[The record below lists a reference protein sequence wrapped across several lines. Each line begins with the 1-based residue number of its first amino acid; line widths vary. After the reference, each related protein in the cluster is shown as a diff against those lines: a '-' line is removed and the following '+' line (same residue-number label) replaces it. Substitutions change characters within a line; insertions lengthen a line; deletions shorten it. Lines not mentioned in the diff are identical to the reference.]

1 MSDPAIQPVSATIG
15 PGAATPLAAL
25 TAAANLAPSMDELL
39 KLYNEGFTSTLIKFA
54 IMTLVLVGILFY
66 VFAGGGIAEVA
77 KNWPKYR
84 CSPAVM
90 PFASFFGVDAG
101 ENFNY
106 CMKGVFQSNAGGV
119 LGPLYGIM
127 SNFTD
132 IVGVISNVANSF
144 RYLISNLLHGMERM
158 MGSFRDRFQFILFQ
172 IRLSFL
178 KILSLMGRLYST
190 FYAVVYMGMSSLRTA
205 QNVANND
212 LVKFLLEFCFDPTTP
227 ISMADGQ
234 TKPLSEVAIGDKLAA
249 VDGVQPEVTS
259 VFRFDGHGTPMVRI
273 GGSGDGVV
281 VSAQHY
287 VRHKGAWIEAGQHP
301 DAVAVAS
308 LPLLCCLNT
317 TTHTLSIGGM
327 VFADYDESE
336 DPSVISRTQALVSQ
350 RLNGR
355 CCSGSTVVEMAL
367 PRSYSLGIDGN
378 SPITLAD
385 GRIIKIRNVA
395 VGDRLAT
402 RGTVLGMVKELC
414 SEIVEQPGSGL
425 VIAAG
430 QLVWDP
436 QIRQWVRAGDHLP
449 VATDCP
455 ALLYQLITSN
465 NLIESGGVMYRDYRE
480 IADPDMETAY
490 AGALTGKL
498 NSGVGAVV

>member
-25 TAAANLAPSMDELL
+25 TTAANMAPSMDELL

-54 IMTLVLVGILFY
+54 IMTLVLIGILFY

-84 CSPAVM
+84 CNPVVM
-90 PFASFFGVDAG
+90 PFAGFFGVDAG

-144 RYLISNLLHGMERM
+144 RYLISNLLHGMERL

-190 FYAVVYMGMSSLRTA
+190 FYAVVYMGMSALRTA

-212 LVKFLLEFCFDPTTP
+212 LVRFLLEFCFDPTTP
-227 ISMADGQ
+227 ISMADG
-234 TKPLSEVAIGDKLAA
+234 TVKVLSEVAIGDKLAA
-249 VDGVQPEVTS
+249 VDGVEPEVTS
-259 VFRFDGHGTPMVRI
+259 VFRFDGRGTPMVRI
-273 GGSGDGVV
+273 NSVI

-287 VRHKGAWIEAGQHP
+287 VRHNGVWIEAGQHP
-301 DAVAVAS
+301 EAVAVAS

-317 TTHTLSIGGM
+317 TTHTVGIGDL

-355 CCSGSTVVEMAL
+355 GSSSSSSNTTIVESAV
-367 PRSYSLGIDGN
+367 PRSYSLGIDGDG
-378 SPITLAD
+378 PITLID
-385 GRIIKIRNVA
+385 GRIIKIRDVA
-395 VGDRLAT
+395 IGDRLAT
-402 RGTVLGMVKELC
+402 RGTVLGLVQEVC
-414 SEIVEQPGSGL
+414 SEIVIHPQSGL
-425 VIAAG
+425 TIAAA
-430 QLVWDP
+430 QLVWEP
-436 QIRQWVRAGDHLP
+436 RIGEWRRAGDLWSVVMDRP
-449 VATDCP
+449 TQ
-455 ALLYQLITSN
+455 LYHLITSN
-465 NLIESGGVMYRDYRE
+465 NLIESRGIMYRDYRE
-480 IADPDMETAY
+480 LTDTDMETAY
-490 AGALTGKL
+490 ADVLTGKL
-498 NSGVGAVV
+498 NSRVGAVV

>member
-1 MSDPAIQPVSATIG
+1 M
-15 PGAATPLAAL
+15 
-25 TAAANLAPSMDELL
+25 APSMDELL

-84 CSPAVM
+84 CNPAVM
-90 PFASFFGVDAG
+90 PFAAFFGVDAG

-144 RYLISNLLHGMERM
+144 RYLISNLLHGMERL

-190 FYAVVYMGMSSLRTA
+190 FYAVVYMGLSALRTA

-212 LVKFLLEFCFDPTTP
+212 LVSFLLEFCFDPATP
-227 ISMADGQ
+227 IAMADGV
-234 TKPLSEVAIGDKLAA
+234 TKPLSEVVVGDKLAA
-249 VDGVQPEVTS
+249 VDGVEPEVTS
-259 VFRFDGHGTPMVRI
+259 IFRFDGHGTPMVRI
-273 GGSGDGVV
+273 DSVI

-287 VRHKGAWIEAGQHP
+287 VRHNGAWIEAGQHP
-301 DAVAVAS
+301 DAVPVAS

-317 TTHTLSIGGM
+317 TTHTVNIGGM
-327 VFADYDESE
+327 VFADYDESD
-336 DPSVISRTQALVSQ
+336 DPSVISRTQTLAERS
-350 RLNGR
+350 LNGGVAAATR
-355 CCSGSTVVEMAL
+355 TKPL
-367 PRSYSLGIDGN
+367 SYSLGIDGD
-378 SPITLAD
+378 SPITLID
-385 GRIIKIRNVA
+385 GRIIRIRDVA
-395 VGDRLAT
+395 IGDRLAT
-402 RGTVLGMVKELC
+402 RGVVLGLVQELC
-414 SEIVEQPGSGL
+414 SEIVVHPQSDL
-425 VIAAG
+425 IIAAG
-430 QLVWDP
+430 QLVWEP
-436 QIRQWVRAGDHLP
+436 RIGHWIRAADRWSVT
-449 VATDCP
+449 TDRP
-455 ALLYQLITSN
+455 TLLYQLITSN
-465 NLIESGGVMYRDYRE
+465 NLIECNGIMYRDYRE
-480 IADPDMETAY
+480 ISSHHMETAY
-490 AGALTGKL
+490 ADLLTGKL
-498 NSGVGAVV
+498 NSGGGSLVEAKW